1 MMYQPGDI
9 VRATITSNSTYLITK
24 EASGFVGIVI
34 HCYESETRRDSKELT
49 GPVTRIEVIPL
60 YGVTSSVFS
69 YYKLLQHRK
78 QQDTP
83 VYPQVESFFQRL
95 YSNGRIHLDHFPFI
109 KEHRFYDVDAAHFEK
124 IQDTS
129 YTAFKAYM
137 QREVQTL
144 HIYERKIDPDVAKRT
159 TELVNQFFADTKHLG
174 LSAFSATNKP
184 NLSL

>member
-34 HCYESETRRDSKELT
+34 GCYESETRRDSKEST
-49 GPVTRIEVIPL
+49 GTVTRIEVIPL
-60 YGVTSSVFS
+60 YGLTSSIFS

-83 VYPQVESFFQRL
+83 AYSQVESFFQRL
-95 YSNGRIHLDHFPFI
+95 YSNGRIHLDYFSFI
-109 KEHRFYDVDAAHFEK
+109 KEHRFYDVDSAHFEK

-129 YTAFKAYM
+129 YTTFKEYM
-137 QREVQTL
+137 ERQVQTL
-144 HIYERKIDPDVAKRT
+144 HIYERKIDPDIAKRT
-159 TELVNQFFADTKHLG
+159 TELVNQFFDDTKHLG
-174 LSAFSATNKP
+174 LTAFSAVNKP

>member
-34 HCYESETRRDSKELT
+34 HCYESETHRDSKQST

-60 YGVTSSVFS
+60 YGVTSSIFS

-78 QQDTP
+78 QQDTLI
-83 VYPQVESFFQRL
+83 YPQVESFFQRL
-95 YSNGRIHLDHFPFI
+95 YSNRRIHLEDFPFI
-109 KEHRFYDVDAAHFEK
+109 KELRLYDVDAAHFEK
-124 IQDTS
+124 IHDTS

-137 QREVQTL
+137 EREVQTL
-144 HIYERKIDPDVAKRT
+144 HIYERKIEPDVAKRT

-174 LSAFSATNKP
+174 LSAFSAVNKP

>member
-9 VRATITSNSTYLITK
+9 VRATITSNNTYLITK
-24 EASGFVGIVI
+24 EASAFVGIVI
-34 HCYESETRRDSKELT
+34 RSYESETRRDSKEST

-83 VYPQVESFFQRL
+83 VYAQVESFFQRL
-95 YSNGRIHLDHFPFI
+95 YNNGRINWHDFSFL
-109 KEHRFYDVDAAHFEK
+109 KQRRFYDVDAIHFEK
-124 IQDTS
+124 VQDTS
-129 YTAFKAYM
+129 YPVFKVFM
-137 QREVQTL
+137 ERQVQTL
-144 HIYERKIDPDVAKRT
+144 HIYERKIEPDVAKRT
-159 TELVNQFFADTKHLG
+159 TELVNEFFAETKHLG
-174 LSAFSATNKP
+174 LTAFSTINKP